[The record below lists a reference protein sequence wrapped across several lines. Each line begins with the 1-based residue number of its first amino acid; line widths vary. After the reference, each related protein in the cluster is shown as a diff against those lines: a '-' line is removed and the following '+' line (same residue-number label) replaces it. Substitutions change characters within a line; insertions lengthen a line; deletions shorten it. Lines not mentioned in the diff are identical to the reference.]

1 MCSLLF
7 FFFFSS
13 RRRHTR
19 CSRDWSSDV
28 CSSDLSRPASLA
40 SRFFASEVYGR
51 NPYGRSAT
59 RESYTAVTRDD
70 VTAFAGQRLRP
81 AGALLVVAGDVTA
94 PGPAGVRGMAG
105 DRKSTRLNSSHGYI
119 SYAVFCL
126 KKKKKR

>member
-1 MCSLLF
+1 MVYRC

-28 CSSDLSRPASLA
+28 CSSDLYPFEHQADFKAHFPADFICEGVDQTRGWFYSLLA
-40 SRFFASEVYGR
+40 I
-51 NPYGRSAT
+51 
-59 RESYTAVTRDD
+59 AVG
-70 VTAFAGQRLRP
+70 AFDAPAYKNVIVNELVLDAQGQKI
-81 AGALLVVAGDVTA
+81 
-94 PGPAGVRGMAG
+94 

-126 KKKKKR
+126 